1 MSFIS
6 LLKYKLSKKKWQF
19 KNKLKKPYVPSE
31 TELKVIYIVSSLI
44 KDEKSIM
51 LMAPISGKKYIQNK
65 SRNMFIILNDVE
77 ITISNNVAMYYYNLE
92 VDLSVSKKI
101 SRHFNNVLESRRI
114 TMEHDTVSGVSSNL
128 DYIAKNMNELSV
140 VNN

>member
-92 VDLSVSKKI
+92 VDLSVSKKL

>member
-6 LLKYKLSKKKWQF
+6 LLKYKLAKKKWQF
-19 KNKLKKPYVPSE
+19 KNKLKKPYIPSE

-92 VDLSVSKKI
+92 VDLSVSKKL
-101 SRHFNNVLESRRI
+101 SRHFNNVLESRRL

>member
-6 LLKYKLSKKKWQF
+6 LLKYKLAKKKWQF
-19 KNKLKKPYVPSE
+19 KNKLKKPYIPSE

-92 VDLSVSKKI
+92 VDLSVSKKL
-101 SRHFNNVLESRRI
+101 SRHFNNVLESRRL

-128 DYIAKNMNELSV
+128 DYIAKNMNELSKV
-140 VNN
+140 SN

>member
-6 LLKYKLSKKKWQF
+6 LLKYKLAKKKWQF
-19 KNKLKKPYVPSE
+19 KNKLKKPYVPNE

-92 VDLSVSKKI
+92 VDLSVSKKL
-101 SRHFNNVLESRRI
+101 SRHFNNVLESRRL